1 MNILLVFTDQQ
12 HREAL
17 SCMGDPYE
25 LKNRVDDVTVA
36 ERRHAMLARL
46 EAWDQDVRAG
56 RP

>member
-36 ERRHAMLARL
+36 GRRHAMLARL
-46 EAWDQDVRAG
+46 EDWDQGVRAG